1 MENFRQAALN
11 LACFSNFE
19 AHFNIA
25 SMALAFRGKK
35 TVLIIFLLLL
45 APAVFAQEF
54 GLELYSLRNQFTKDA
69 PGTMAKVK
77 AMGFKN
83 VEMAG
88 TFGLPFTE
96 LIKLL
101 AQNELNVVSFGG
113 EYERLQ
119 KSPQRLVD
127 EARSYG
133 AQYVVC
139 FWIPH
144 VTDSFS
150 IEDADKAIAVFNAAG
165 KVVSQNGMIF
175 CYHPH
180 GYEFKPY
187 QNGTL
192 FDYMMEKLDKRY
204 VYLELDVFWIKQAG
218 QDPLE
223 LLKKYASRFVLM
235 HLKDRKVGTPNT
247 DNGHGDLESNVVLGS
262 GDVGIAE
269 IMKEAKRLGI
279 KHYFIE
285 DESSNVEVQLP
296 KSLDYL
302 ESLDLDQ

>member
-1 MENFRQAALN
+1 
-11 LACFSNFE
+11 
-19 AHFNIA
+19 
-25 SMALAFRGKK
+25 MALAFREKK
-35 TVLIIFLLLL
+35 SVLIIFLLLL
-45 APAVFAQEF
+45 APSVFGQEF
-54 GLELYSLRNQFTKDA
+54 GLQLYSLRNQFAKDV

-77 AMGFKN
+77 SMGFKN

-88 TFGLPFTE
+88 TLGLPFPE

-101 AQNELNVVSFGG
+101 AENELNVVSFGADF
-113 EYERLQ
+113 ERLQ
-119 KSPQRLVD
+119 KSPTRLID

-144 VTDSFS
+144 VTDSFT
-150 IEDADKAIAVFNAAG
+150 IADADKAIAVFNVVG
-165 KVVSQNGMIF
+165 KMVSRSGMIF

-187 QNGTL
+187 NAGTL

-223 LLKKYASRFVLM
+223 LLKKYASRFVLL
-235 HLKDRKVGTPNT
+235 HLKDRKIGTPNT
-247 DNGHGDLESNVVLGS
+247 DNGHGDVESNVVLGS

-285 DESSNVEVQLP
+285 DESSNVEVQIP
-296 KSLDYL
+296 KSLSYL
-302 ESLDLDQ
+302 ESLNLDQ

>member
-1 MENFRQAALN
+1 
-11 LACFSNFE
+11 
-19 AHFNIA
+19 
-25 SMALAFRGKK
+25 MALAFHEKK
-35 TVLIIFLLLL
+35 SVLIIFLLLL
-45 APAVFAQEF
+45 APSVFAQEF
-54 GLELYSLRNQFTKDA
+54 GLQLYSLRNQFAKDV

-77 AMGFKN
+77 SMGFKN

-88 TFGLPFTE
+88 TLGLPFPE

-101 AQNELNVVSFGG
+101 AENELNVVSFGAD
-113 EYERLQ
+113 YERLQ
-119 KSPQRLVD
+119 KSPTRLID

-144 VTDSFS
+144 VTDSFT
-150 IEDADKAIAVFNAAG
+150 IADANKAIAVFNVVG
-165 KVVSQNGMIF
+165 KMISQSGMIF

-187 QNGTL
+187 KDGTI

-223 LLKKYASRFVLM
+223 LLKKYASRFVLL
-235 HLKDRKVGTPNT
+235 HLKDRKIGTSDT
-247 DNGHGDLESNVVLGS
+247 DDGHGDVESNVVLGS

-285 DESSNVEVQLP
+285 DESSNVEAQIP
-296 KSLDYL
+296 KSLAYL
-302 ESLDLDQ
+302 RSLNLDP

>member
-1 MENFRQAALN
+1 
-11 LACFSNFE
+11 
-19 AHFNIA
+19 
-25 SMALAFRGKK
+25 MALAFREKK
-35 TVLIIFLLLL
+35 SVLIIFLLLL
-45 APAVFAQEF
+45 APSLFAQEF
-54 GLELYSLRNQFTKDA
+54 GLQLYSLRNQFAKDV

-77 AMGFKN
+77 SMGFKN

-88 TFGLPFTE
+88 TLGLAFPE

-101 AQNELNVVSFGG
+101 AENELNVVSFGADF
-113 EYERLQ
+113 ERLQ
-119 KSPQRLVD
+119 KSPTRLID

-144 VTDSFS
+144 VTDSFT
-150 IEDADKAIAVFNAAG
+150 IAEANKAIAVFNVVG
-165 KVVSQNGMIF
+165 KMVSQSGMIF

-187 QNGTL
+187 KDGTL

-223 LLKKYASRFVLM
+223 LLKKYASRFVLL
-235 HLKDRKVGTPNT
+235 HLKDRKIGTANT
-247 DNGHGDLESNVVLGS
+247 DNGHGDVESNVVLGS

-285 DESSNVEVQLP
+285 DESSNVEVQIP
-296 KSLDYL
+296 KSLAYL
-302 ESLDLDQ
+302 KSLNLDP

>member
-1 MENFRQAALN
+1 L
-11 LACFSNFE
+11 
-19 AHFNIA
+19 NIA
-25 SMALAFRGKK
+25 RMALAFRKK
-35 TVLIIFLLLL
+35 KSVLILFLLLL
-45 APAVFAQEF
+45 TPSLFAQEF
-54 GLELYSLRNQFTKDA
+54 GLQLYSLRNQFAKDA

-88 TFGLPFTE
+88 TLGLPFPE

-113 EYERLQ
+113 DYERLE

-144 VTDSFS
+144 DSTFT
-150 IEDADKAIAVFNAAG
+150 IQDADKAIAVFNAAA
-165 KVVSQNGMIF
+165 KIVSQNGMIF

-187 QNGTL
+187 KDGTL
-192 FDYMMEKLDKRY
+192 FDYMMEKLDRRY

-223 LLKKYASRFVLM
+223 LLKKYSTRFVLL

-262 GDVGIAE
+262 GDVGIDE

-285 DESSNVEVQLP
+285 DESSNVEEQLP
-296 KSLDYL
+296 KSLAYL
-302 ESLDLDQ
+302 RSLDLDQ